1 MNTEQHQP
9 EKDSQIIQRPPSPG
23 SLIIPANGS
32 MGKLAGD
39 SSHWTVPAARHGQA
53 RPTGTA
59 RFKPTL
65 FRGGLGKRSDR
76 LTDS

>member
-59 RFKPTL
+59 HSLSQPFSVGAWER
-65 FRGGLGKRSDR
+65 D
-76 LTDS
+76 LTD

>member
-9 EKDSQIIQRPPSPG
+9 EKDSQIIQRPPSTG

-59 RFKPTL
+59 RLLSQPSSVGAWE
-65 FRGGLGKRSDR
+65 RD
-76 LTDS
+76 LTD